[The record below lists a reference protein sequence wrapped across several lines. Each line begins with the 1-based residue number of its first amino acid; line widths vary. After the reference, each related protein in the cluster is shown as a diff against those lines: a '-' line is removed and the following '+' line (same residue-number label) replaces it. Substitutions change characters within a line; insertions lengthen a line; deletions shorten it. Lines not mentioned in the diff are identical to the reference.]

1 MASEQY
7 WNRYGQFLLNG
18 QQTVVP
24 YVRVPNKASDKVYI
38 YKNGFSR
45 LDKVSQQYYDSP
57 FFGWLI
63 MQANPQFGGLEWNI
77 PDGSIL
83 IIPFPLLESLQD
95 YKNALDTYFYYY
107 GR

>member
-1 MASEQY
+1 
-7 WNRYGQFLLNG
+7 
-18 QQTVVP
+18 
-24 YVRVPNKASDKVYI
+24 VPNKASDKIYI

-77 PDGSIL
+77 PDGSVL
-83 IIPFPLLESLQD
+83 IVPFPLLESLQD